1 MDGTTIGYF
10 GQLHPEEA
18 QRRKMKQTVFV
29 GEMYLDRLY
38 RQALRQPSVRDISR
52 FQPVRRDFSL
62 TFPNAVRW
70 ARVADVLTALGIP
83 ELASFAPKEI
93 FRDKKQAGAEYSL
106 LLGTVFQSQERTLR
120 EEETQLY
127 SDRIV
132 KAMEGIG
139 GRLRA

>member
-1 MDGTTIGYF
+1 
-10 GQLHPEEA
+10 
-18 QRRKMKQTVFV
+18 
-29 GEMYLDRLY
+29 
-38 RQALRQPSVRDISR
+38 VREISR

-70 ARVADVLTALGIP
+70 VQAADALRALEIP
-83 ELASFAPKEI
+83 ELTSFAPKEI
-93 FRDKKQAGAEYSL
+93 FRDKKQEKAEYSL

-127 SDRIV
+127 SDRII